1 MILTRPGP
9 TSRLIAETEWTRHCN
24 SAEMSHCTLWSSSS
38 RTRTLELKG
47 NGGYRT
53 VERVKRG
60 IFTINMRDRSQ
71 NRKPLQR
78 GRNLSIEAIQAV
90 QALKRAKRDES
101 SLERVFESKVR
112 RLLKL
117 DMIAVL
123 KQLLNQNE
131 CLLALKVFDDV
142 RKEYWYKPQVSLYA
156 EMIRVL
162 GSNGLFEQVH
172 LLLSYLKKET
182 GLELE
187 TEGFNALLRT
197 LIDFDMT
204 GPAMECFQLMKTSG
218 CEPNKS
224 SFRILIKGL
233 ESKGELDISAT
244 VKLDAQKYFG
254 ESLEFLEEEEDMT
267 VGFNYN

>member
-9 TSRLIAETEWTRHCN
+9 TCRVIAETEWTRHCN
-24 SAEMSHCTLWSSSS
+24 SAEMSHCTLWSSPSRT

-90 QALKRAKRDES
+90 QALKRAKRDDS

-131 CLLALKVFDDV
+131 CLLALKVCNQPTPSISSDFLLKLFNSLMIKFDPKATLISFFV
-142 RKEYWYKPQVSLYA
+142 TLHPNSWYR
-156 EMIRVL
+156 INRVL
-162 GSNGLFEQVH
+162 IRALVSVCIEKIQLFH
-172 LLLSYLKKET
+172 LYDE
-182 GLELE
+182 
-187 TEGFNALLRT
+187 
-197 LIDFDMT
+197 I
-204 GPAMECFQLMKTSG
+204 
-218 CEPNKS
+218 
-224 SFRILIKGL
+224 
-233 ESKGELDISAT
+233 
-244 VKLDAQKYFG
+244 
-254 ESLEFLEEEEDMT
+254 
-267 VGFNYN
+267 

>member
-1 MILTRPGP
+1 
-9 TSRLIAETEWTRHCN
+9 
-24 SAEMSHCTLWSSSS
+24 
-38 RTRTLELKG
+38 
-47 NGGYRT
+47 
-53 VERVKRG
+53 
-60 IFTINMRDRSQ
+60 MRDRSQ

-90 QALKRAKRDES
+90 QALKRAKRDDS

-131 CLLALKVFDDV
+131 CLLALK
-142 RKEYWYKPQVSLYA
+142 
-156 EMIRVL
+156 
-162 GSNGLFEQVH
+162 VH